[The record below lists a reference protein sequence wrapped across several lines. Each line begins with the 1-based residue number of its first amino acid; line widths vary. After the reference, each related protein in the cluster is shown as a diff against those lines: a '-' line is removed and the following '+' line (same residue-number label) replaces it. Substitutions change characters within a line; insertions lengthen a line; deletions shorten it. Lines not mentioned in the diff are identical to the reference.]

1 MAEGKPE
8 LSGSVP
14 VSVTAERLRV
24 SDDTVRRLIED
35 G

>member
-14 VSVTAERLRV
+14 VSIVAKRLGV
-24 SDDTVRRLIED
+24 SDDTVRPLIED